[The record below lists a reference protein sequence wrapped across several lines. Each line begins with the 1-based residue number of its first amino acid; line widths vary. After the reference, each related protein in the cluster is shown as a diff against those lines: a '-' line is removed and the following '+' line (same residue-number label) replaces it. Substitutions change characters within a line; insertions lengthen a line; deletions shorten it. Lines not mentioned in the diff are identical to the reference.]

1 MSTAV
6 QEKNSQYFIDLE
18 NQYGAHNYHP
28 LPVVLEKGEGVFVWD
43 VEGKK
48 YYDFLSAYSAV
59 NQGHSHPK
67 IVEALVNQAKKLAL
81 TSRAFYNSNL
91 GEYEKKI
98 TTLFGFDKVLPM
110 NSGAEAVE
118 TAVKLARKW
127 SYEVKGISEN
137 AAKIVVCENNF
148 HGRTTTIVSF
158 SNDPDANQNYGP
170 FTPGFVKIPYNDL
183 NALEETL
190 KNDAQNIAAFL
201 VEPIQGEAGVY
212 VPDENYLKNASEICK
227 KHNILFI
234 ADEVQTGI
242 ARTGKLIACHHE
254 DVQPDILILGKALSG
269 GMYPVS
275 AVLANDEIMNVIKP
289 GQHGSTF
296 GGNPIACAV
305 AIAALDVVADEKL
318 SERSEELGK
327 LFRSEIEKLI
337 EKTNLIT
344 KVRGKGLLNAILI
357 NDTSDSKTAWNL
369 CVKLKENG
377 LLAKPTHGNI
387 IRLAPPLV
395 ITEEQLLDCVKII
408 EKTVLGFKE

>member
-1 MSTAV
+1 MHTVNKTS
-6 QEKNSQYFIDLE
+6 SYFIELE
-18 NQYGAHNYHP
+18 EKYGAHNYHP
-28 LPVVLEKGEGVFVWD
+28 LPVVLEKGKGVFVWD

-67 IVEALVNQAKKLAL
+67 IVDALVNQAQKLAL
-81 TSRAFYNSNL
+81 TSRAFYNANL

-98 TTLFGFDKVLPM
+98 TELFGFDKVLPM

-137 AAKIVVCENNF
+137 TAKIVVCENNF

-158 SNDPDANQNYGP
+158 SNDPDANRNYGP
-170 FTPGFVKIPYNDL
+170 FTPGFIKIPYNDL
-183 NALEETL
+183 GALEETL
-190 KNDAQNIAAFL
+190 KNDSAHIAAFL

-212 VPDENYLKNASEICK
+212 VPDEGFLKGASELCEK
-227 KHNILFI
+227 YNVLFI

-305 AIAALDVVADEKL
+305 AVAALDVVEEENL
-318 SERSEELGK
+318 SERAEKLGQ
-327 LFRSEIEKLI
+327 LFRNEIQKLI
-337 EKTNLIT
+337 EKTDLI
-344 KVRGKGLLNAILI
+344 KGVRGKGLLNAILI
-357 NDTSDSKTAWNL
+357 NDTPESKTAWNL
-369 CVKLKENG
+369 CLSLRDNG

-395 ITEEQLLDCVKII
+395 ITEEEILDCVSII
-408 EKTVLGFKE
+408 EKTVLEFKKD